1 MNYFNLEKSPTNM
14 HISST
19 MWINGQ
25 SGLQVYSK
33 VIKLSKTYKLSLTR
47 QNNGFHKINFK

>member
-1 MNYFNLEKSPTNM
+1 MNDFNLKKSPTNM

-25 SGLQVYSK
+25 SGLQAIQKWSICQKYMN
-33 VIKLSKTYKLSLTR
+33 Y
-47 QNNGFHKINFK
+47 H